1 MSHIGEPESLE
12 RKVTATERFFFRSP
26 FAIVTIVARIRG
38 EVTSEVLN
46 RAVQNI
52 QQRHAL
58 LQACIREADD
68 HTQWF
73 SSQGVQPIPVEVI
86 PRNSDQAWIEIQAK
100 AMRIPF
106 EFDSRPAIRFIL
118 VQSPQVSELII
129 LCHHII
135 CDGLSLAYL
144 ARDVMVHLG
153 DPSRAVEVLPTPP
166 AIDLDNLPQDV
177 SQSSIAKYF
186 IRRMNRKWRQDSQY
200 FDHMDYLD
208 LTRAYWDSYEYAFL
222 SVELSAE
229 ETDKLVTRCRA
240 GKTTV
245 NSAITAAFCGAQS
258 YVRGAEAYHPR
269 LVVATDLRERLPH
282 SPGEGMGMY
291 AGGVELNFKYNH
303 KQDFWSNARKFNQII
318 QPKYTNKN
326 MFGNILNWLYLDP
339 TILDAIPFKE
349 LGGLVP
355 PSAERYQK
363 LSSFRSKQD
372 IVRKILDQDN
382 LGSLDTTLWGTAVT
396 NLGRL
401 NFPSEYGQLELDR
414 LILQPGGGFPLA
426 NVHLVIG
433 AVTCAG
439 KLSLIVEHAVQ
450 TLDRDTVE
458 KIKDQAMTFLLEEL

>member
-1 MSHIGEPESLE
+1 
-12 RKVTATERFFFRSP
+12 
-26 FAIVTIVARIRG
+26 
-38 EVTSEVLN
+38 
-46 RAVQNI
+46 
-52 QQRHAL
+52 
-58 LQACIREADD
+58 
-68 HTQWF
+68 
-73 SSQGVQPIPVEVI
+73 
-86 PRNSDQAWIEIQAK
+86 
-100 AMRIPF
+100 MRIPF

-135 CDGLSLAYL
+135 CDGISLAYL
-144 ARDVMVHLG
+144 ARDMMVHLG

-177 SQSSIAKYF
+177 SQSSIAKFF
-186 IRRMNRKWRQDSQY
+186 IQRMNRKWGEDSQY
-200 FDHMDYLD
+200 FDHMDYLE

-222 SVELSAE
+222 SVELTAE
-229 ETDKLVTRCRA
+229 ETDKIVARCRA
-240 GKTTV
+240 EKTTV

-258 YVRGAEAYHPR
+258 YVRGAEAYHPK
-269 LVVATDLRERLPH
+269 LVVATDLRERLPY

-303 KQDFWSNARKFNQII
+303 KQDFWTNASNFNQRI

-401 NFPSEYGQLELDR
+401 DFPSEYGQLELER

-450 TLDRDTVE
+450 TLDRGTVE
-458 KIKDQAMTFLLEEL
+458 KIKDQAMTFLFEK